1 MPTSTDAMTNDRNEK
16 IRVPLPVMRNRL
28 VPLAHM
34 RKAGA
39 HGKTNKALR
48 RQARQTLLSGGIA
61 D

>member
-1 MPTSTDAMTNDRNEK
+1 MTNDRNEK